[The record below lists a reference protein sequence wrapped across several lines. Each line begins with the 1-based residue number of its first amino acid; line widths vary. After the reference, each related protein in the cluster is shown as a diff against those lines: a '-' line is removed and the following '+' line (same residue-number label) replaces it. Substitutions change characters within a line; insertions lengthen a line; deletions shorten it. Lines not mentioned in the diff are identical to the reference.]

1 MIARNISFFLMIAT
15 EVVFA
20 ASNINC
26 VVDAFD
32 KERQDFGKELAAK
45 LAQPEVD
52 DGKAKAAG
60 DKGPTYQGDS
70 LFQFAKKKLKNFVGI
85 SDPSIDPVSYA
96 TLMNRYTQQ
105 NTEFIS
111 AEGRHW
117 INQQCVPYVD
127 DKYKV
132 VSRSV
137 YVCGKLY
144 TSRRAEVEALESI
157 KNVGFHAIGRVL
169 KDVAGDTIP
178 DIKLESSG
186 SKFATTQSELKS
198 AEGTIAK
205 FYSDIVDN
213 VLNKFDKKYSKFIAN
228 VEEKDRDCS
237 LSNTIKAYLGG
248 NHPAVKR
255 IVNSISV
262 IILSEKIKTN
272 SGNCQL
278 IRNVLG
284 DHKDLFSESPTS
296 DAYVHLGD
304 RIIERINGK
313 RTIQTLL
320 SNVIFPFC
328 LAAITESGDHT
339 YIDEMSVCEDTIKY
353 ISDSNTKTN
362 NLVFNA
368 LEAPQVV
375 DLLKDSITQSV
386 NEVRNDMS
394 SDFKKFTQQLKK
406 NWEFALNKRGMLVQ
420 MTQVALAATGLRE
433 ELSVPLIV
441 SLEELLATSG
451 ITASQVFTAD
461 FLKAFKDGAAN
472 TVYASNKVTDIVE
485 THRTNTIKALGQL
498 GKNAK
503 EFQFK
508 RRLSQKCRLIPQ
520 SARVEI
526 CLDVVKGNSFRSY
539 LHYRYNDAIF
549 DLIIDRI
556 NEKLSK
562 VDLKL
567 SNLANVKKTTTDAV
581 RLLLD
586 EFDEEVKRL
595 GQYRT
600 ELLAAHG
607 DVRCMSYILA
617 AKTVYIDGTG
627 LLPTQAYEYISNFAN
642 RHGADLIKFKLRHFE
657 FGQLLKKLT
666 SEIAQKT
673 AEEKSAADR
682 LKNQNAQ
689 EQDSNLKEFGLSGVE
704 KGIIKRN
711 LLGLFQHYDHFTDSL
726 KKRLSICKFKD
737 SDLDRSHQ
745 ECQSKNNGECLQLN
759 PFLLGQPCAR
769 GYDIDR
775 SGYCVAS
782 CPDLFTTESIRFC
795 RKPEISVV
803 ELRQDGPAKTYKC
816 APGYQQEG
824 LLCVARCP
832 VGWSD
837 FGALCERP
845 HSPFNYSSAVLMV
858 E

>member
-45 LAQPEVD
+45 LAQPDVD
-52 DGKAKAAG
+52 DGTFKNAG
-60 DKGPTYQGDS
+60 NNGPTYQGDS

-85 SDPSIDPVSYA
+85 NDPAIEPVSYA
-96 TLMNRYTQQ
+96 TLMNRYIQQ
-105 NTEFIS
+105 NSDFIS

-137 YVCGKLY
+137 YVCSKLY
-144 TSRRAEVEALESI
+144 TSRKAELEVLESL
-157 KNVGFHAIGRVL
+157 KNVGFAAIGRVI
-169 KDVAGDTIP
+169 KEVAEDSQP
-178 DIKLESSG
+178 EVKLESTG
-186 SKFATTQSELKS
+186 SQFATVQSELKN
-198 AEGTIAK
+198 AESKIAS
-205 FYSDIVDN
+205 FYSG
-213 VLNKFDKKYSKFIAN
+213 VLDKFLKKFDKRYSEFVARVAAN
-228 VEEKDRDCS
+228 DKTCKLTETVQGF
-237 LSNTIKAYLGG
+237 LGP
-248 NHPAVKR
+248 NHPNVKNVVYTISAVL
-255 IVNSISV
+255 
-262 IILSEKIKTN
+262 LSEKVKPDT
-272 SGNCQL
+272 GKCQL
-278 IRNVLG
+278 IRNVLS
-284 DHKDLFSESPTS
+284 DFKDVLSESPTS
-296 DAYVHLGD
+296 EAFVHLGD
-304 RIIERINGK
+304 RILERVNGG
-313 RTIQTLL
+313 RSIQVLI

-328 LAAITESGDHT
+328 LAAITESGDHSN
-339 YIDEMSVCEDTIKY
+339 IDEISVCEDTIKL
-353 ISDSNTKTN
+353 ISKSNTF
-362 NLVFNA
+362 VFNA

-375 DLLKDSITQSV
+375 ELLQDAITQSV

-394 SDFKKFTQQLKK
+394 SDFKKFSKQVSK
-406 NWEFALNKRGMLVQ
+406 NWDAALSKRSMLVQ
-420 MTQVALAATGLRE
+420 MTQLALSSVGIRE
-433 ELSVPLIV
+433 DLSVPLIL

-451 ITASQVFTAD
+451 ISASQVFTQE
-461 FLKAFKDGAAN
+461 FLKAFKEGSSA
-472 TVYASNKVTDIVE
+472 TVFASNKVTDIVE
-485 THRTNTIKALGQL
+485 THRTSTIKALGQL

-526 CLDVVKGNSFRSY
+526 CMDVVKGTSFRSY

-549 DLIIDRI
+549 DLIIDRV

-567 SNLANVKKTTTDAV
+567 SNLANVKKMTTDAV
-581 RLLLD
+581 HLLLE
-586 EFDEEVKRL
+586 EFNEEVKRI
-595 GQYRT
+595 GQYRP
-600 ELLAAHG
+600 ELLTTHG

-627 LLPTQAYEYISNFAN
+627 LLPTQAYEYIINFVT
-642 RHGADLIKFKLRHFE
+642 RHNADLTKFKLRHFE
-657 FGQLLKKLT
+657 FNQLLTKLR

-673 AEEKSAADR
+673 AQEKSAADR

-689 EQDSNLKEFGLSGVE
+689 EQDSNLKEFGLTGVE
-704 KGIIKRN
+704 KGIIKRS
-711 LLGLFQHYDHFTDSL
+711 LLALLQHFDHFTDSL
-726 KKRLSICKFKD
+726 KKRLSVCKFKD
-737 SDLDRSHQ
+737 DDLDRSIQ
-745 ECQSKNNGECLQLN
+745 ECQSKNNEECLQLN
-759 PFLLGQPCAR
+759 PFLLGRPCAR
-769 GYDIDR
+769 GFEVDR
-775 SGYCVAS
+775 AGFCVAS

-795 RKPEISVV
+795 RKPEISIV
-803 ELRQDGPAKTYKC
+803 ELRQDGLGKTYQC

-845 HSPFNYSSAVLMV
+845 HAPFNYDSAVLMV